1 MPTDQDS
8 ELLDRLARAKVLPVL
23 RARSA
28 AEATTQVLRC
38 VLAGLDVIELT
49 TTTTGWPGVLAEA
62 RASFPGTMFGVGTV
76 LTAADATTAIAGR
89 ADFLVSPCPAP
100 SVRRMAAGRLPF
112 IEGGMTVREVLAAS
126 RRGIA
131 KLFPAHVGGPQF
143 LRSVLALSPTA
154 HIIPTGGIALSA
166 AAEWLSAGAI
176 AVGVGR
182 DLLGEPDLSAAIRNL
197 TEGDHNET
205 PHQ

>member
-1 MPTDQDS
+1 VPADQES
-8 ELLDRLARAKVLPVL
+8 ELLGRLAQAKVLPVL
-23 RARSA
+23 RAGSA
-28 AEATTQVLRC
+28 AEGTAQVQRC

-49 TTTTGWPGVLAEA
+49 TTVPGWPQVLAEA

-76 LTAADATTAIAGR
+76 LTAADANTAIAGG

-154 HIIPTGGIALSA
+154 YIIPTGGIAVSA
-166 AAEWLSAGAI
+166 AAEWLSAGAL

-182 DLLGEPDLSAAIRNL
+182 DLLSEPDLSAAIRNL
-197 TEGDHNET
+197 IEGDRNET
-205 PHQ
+205 AHQ

>member
-1 MPTDQDS
+1 VPADRQS
-8 ELLDRLARAKVLPVL
+8 ELLERLAQAKVLPVL

-28 AEATTQVLRC
+28 PEATTQVLRC

-76 LTAADATTAIAGR
+76 LSAADATTAIAGG
-89 ADFLVSPCPAP
+89 ADFLVSPCPARA
-100 SVRRMAAGRLPF
+100 VRRMAAGRLPF

-166 AAEWLSAGAI
+166 AADWLSAGAL
-176 AVGVGR
+176 AVGIGR
-182 DLLGEPDLSAAIRNL
+182 DLLGEPDLSTAIRNL
-197 TEGDHNET
+197 IEGDRNET
-205 PHQ
+205 PH